1 MSEDLEKRVKEL
13 EKERD
18 LLQDNL
24 DEMIDK
30 MEDLNRKLIKSESY
44 RAKFLSL
51 IRNEFNNPISNIL
64 NLSKNLIKK
73 SENEKQKF
81 ISECLSKESL
91 TLRFQI
97 ANIIAATEIESGL
110 FNDECTNINFAELI
124 QRSQNDLEYI
134 IKEKNIDVKKHINL
148 DDKVIQNQE
157 KLYLILINLVS
168 NACEHS
174 RDNGI
179 VEVDVNDKNDNLT
192 IRVKDYGEGIEPD
205 AGDRV
210 YEEFVQLHS
219 GNTRPKQGQGLGL
232 TIVKELSESMGGTIS
247 YDSKLEE
254 FTEFN
259 CVIPKVLDDSS
270 VIYSDGVDSFFFDD
284 EFMDDED
291 DDVKSF

>member
-18 LLQDNL
+18 LLQENINGMM
-24 DEMIDK
+24 DET
-30 MEDLNRKLIKSESY
+30 EELNRKLIKSESY

-73 SENEKQKF
+73 SENDKQKF
-81 ISECLSKESL
+81 IAECLSKESL
-91 TLRFQI
+91 ILRFQI

-110 FNDECTNINFAELI
+110 FNDECTNINFEELI
-124 QRSQNDLEYI
+124 QRAKTDLSYI
-134 IKEKNIDVKKHINL
+134 IIEKNIEINVSI
-148 DDKVIQNQE
+148 DIKDQVIQNQE
-157 KLYLILINLVS
+157 KLYLIMINLIS

-174 RDNGI
+174 TSNGV
-179 VEVDVNDKNDNLT
+179 VEVHIKDNDDKIVLK
-192 IRVKDYGEGIEPD
+192 VKDYGEGIEPD
-205 AGDRV
+205 AGDKV

-232 TIVKELSESMGGTIS
+232 TIVKELSESMGGYID

-254 FTEFN
+254 YTEFT
-259 CVIPKVLDDSS
+259 CEIPKVLDDSS

-291 DDVKSF
+291 DVKSF